1 MTKEQIQRIQKKIG
15 VLPDGWW
22 GPKSMAA
29 CQRHLR
35 GLMPKPPVFPRA
47 GTSSMTAFYG
57 PPGEKVPLVK
67 VHVPFDMFLY
77 DSGRPVDTISVHEKT
92 ARSLSSALEDIARA
106 YPNRDALAATGL
118 TKFFGSYVNRP
129 QRGGTAPSKHAW
141 GAAVDFDA
149 TRNGLHSPWPT
160 KSHMP
165 FEVMEIFARH
175 GWINLGWVIWRDAMH
190 FQATQ

>member
-1 MTKEQIQRIQKKIG
+1 MTKEQIQGIQKKIG

-47 GTSSMTAFYG
+47 GQAAMSAFYG
-57 PPGEKVPLVK
+57 PPGEKVPLAPVRP
-67 VHVPFDMFLY
+67 PFPVFLY
-77 DSGRPVDTISVHEKT
+77 DSGRTVEHISVHQKLT
-92 ARSLSSALEDIARA
+92 RSLSLALEDVAKA
-106 YPNRDALAATGL
+106 YPDKTALDATGM